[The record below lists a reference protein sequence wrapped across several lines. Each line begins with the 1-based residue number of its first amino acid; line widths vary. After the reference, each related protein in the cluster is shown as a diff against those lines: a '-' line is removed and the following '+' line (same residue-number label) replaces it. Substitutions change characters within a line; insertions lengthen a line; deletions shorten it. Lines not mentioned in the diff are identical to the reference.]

1 MRNNKYRKT
10 DRPRAVNRKRH
21 SDNAERQRLHV
32 LKGDTVRVMRGD
44 DKGKEG
50 KIIRVYLK
58 TGRVTIEGVNIV
70 KRHRRATNPDE
81 QSGIVDFPA
90 PIHASNVMLLD
101 PKSGNP
107 TRTRRQIDEDGTKE
121 RIAVKSGEAIPRAAR

>member
-1 MRNNKYRKT
+1 MRVNKYRKT
-10 DRPRAVNRKRH
+10 DRPRHVNRKRH
-21 SDNAERQRLHV
+21 SDNAERTPLHV
-32 LKGDTVRVMRGD
+32 TTGDTVRVMRGD

-70 KRHRRATNPDE
+70 KRHRRARTPDE

>member
-1 MRNNKYRKT
+1 MRINKHRKT
-10 DRPRAVNRKRH
+10 DRPRVVNRKRH
-21 SDNAERQRLHV
+21 ADNAERQPMHV
-32 LKGDTVRVMRGD
+32 VKGDTVRVMRGD

-70 KRHRRATNPDE
+70 KRHRRARTPDE

-101 PKSGNP
+101 PKDGSP

>member
-1 MRNNKYRKT
+1 MRINKYRKT
-10 DRPRAVNRKRH
+10 DRPRHVNRKRH
-21 SDNAERQRLHV
+21 SDNAERQRMHV
-32 LKGDTVRVMRGD
+32 AKGDTVRVMRGD

-50 KIIRVYLK
+50 KIIRVYAK

-70 KRHRRATNPDE
+70 KRHRRARTPDE

-121 RIAVKSGEAIPRAAR
+121 RIAVKSGEAIPRAR

>member
-1 MRNNKYRKT
+1 MRINKYRKT

-21 SDNAERQRLHV
+21 SDNAERQRMHV
-32 LKGDTVRVMRGD
+32 AKGDTVRVMRGD

-70 KRHRRATNPDE
+70 KRHRRARTPDE

-121 RIAVKSGEAIPRAAR
+121 RIAVKSGEAIPRAR

>member
-1 MRNNKYRKT
+1 MRINKYRKM
-10 DRPRAVNRKRH
+10 DRPRVVNRKRH
-21 SDNAERQRLHV
+21 ADNAERVRIHV
-32 LKGDTVRVMRGD
+32 AKGDTVRVMRGD

-50 KIIRVYLK
+50 KIIRVYTK
-58 TGRVTIEGVNIV
+58 TGRVTVEGVNIV
-70 KRHRRATNPDE
+70 KRHRRARTPDE

-107 TRTRRQIDEDGTKE
+107 TRIRRQIDEDGTKE
-121 RIAVKSGEAIPRAAR
+121 RIAVKSGEAIPRAR

>member
-1 MRNNKYRKT
+1 MRILKHRKT

-21 SDNAERQRLHV
+21 ADNAERQRLHV
-32 LKGDTVRVMRGD
+32 SKGDTVRVVRGD

-70 KRHRRATNPDE
+70 KKHRRARSAEE
-81 QSGIVDFPA
+81 QSGIVEMPA
-90 PIHASNVMLLD
+90 PIHASNVMLID
-101 PKSGNP
+101 PKSGDP

-121 RIAVKSGEAIPRAAR
+121 RIAVKSGESIPRSR

>member
-70 KRHRRATNPDE
+70 KRHRRARTPDE

-121 RIAVKSGEAIPRAAR
+121 RISVKSGEAIPRAPR

>member
-1 MRNNKYRKT
+1 MRINKYRKT

-21 SDNAERQRLHV
+21 ADNAERQRLHV
-32 LKGDTVRVMRGD
+32 SKGDTVRVMRGD

-70 KRHRRATNPDE
+70 KRHRRARTPDE

-121 RIAVKSGEAIPRAAR
+121 RISVKSGEAIPRAAR

>member
-1 MRNNKYRKT
+1 MRDLKHRKT
-10 DRPRAVNRKRH
+10 DRARAVNRKRH
-21 SDNAERQRLHV
+21 ADNAERVKIHV
-32 LKGDTVRVMRGD
+32 TKGDTVRVVRGD

-50 KIIRVYLK
+50 KVMRVYTK
-58 TGRVTIEGVNIV
+58 TGRITVEGVNIV
-70 KRHRRATNPDE
+70 KRHRRARTPDE

-101 PKSGNP
+101 PKSGDP

-121 RIAVKSGEAIPRAAR
+121 RISVKSGEALPRTR

>member
-1 MRNNKYRKT
+1 MRINKYRKT

-32 LKGDTVRVMRGD
+32 SKGDTVRVMRGD

-70 KRHRRATNPDE
+70 KRHRRARTPDE

-121 RIAVKSGEAIPRAAR
+121 RISVKSGEAIPRAPR